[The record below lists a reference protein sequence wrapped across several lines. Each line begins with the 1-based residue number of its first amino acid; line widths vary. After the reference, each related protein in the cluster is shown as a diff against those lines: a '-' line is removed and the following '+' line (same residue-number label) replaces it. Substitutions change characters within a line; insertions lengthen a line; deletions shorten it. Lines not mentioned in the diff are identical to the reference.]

1 MIELTDNTLDPEKIT
16 AKVRRDTNGAVVT
29 FLGTTRDNFE
39 GKTVLT
45 LEYEAFDEMAVKKLE
60 EVRQEMMAEFGLE
73 ELAISHR
80 IGTVGI
86 GEISL
91 VVAVGSP
98 HRKEGFY
105 ACHKTV
111 DRIKEVVPIWK
122 KEVYQDGSRWVAC
135 EDHEF
140 SPQDHSPAEQPSAE
154 SHTH

>member
-1 MIELTDNTLDPEKIT
+1 MIELTSVALDPEKVT

-45 LEYEAFDEMAVKKLE
+45 LEYEAFDEMALKKLE
-60 EVRQEMMAEFGLE
+60 EVRQELMAEFGLE
-73 ELAISHR
+73 QMAISHR
-80 IGTVGI
+80 IGSVGI

-91 VVAVGSP
+91 IIAVGSP
-98 HRKEGFY
+98 HRKEAFY
-105 ACHKTV
+105 ACHKAV
-111 DRIKEVVPIWK
+111 DRIKEIVPIWK

-140 SPQDHSPAEQPSAE
+140 SPDDQKSGDQASAG
-154 SHTH
+154 THAH

>member
-1 MIELTDNTLDPEKIT
+1 MIELTYDTLDPEKIT
-16 AKVRRDTNGAVVT
+16 AAVRRDTNGAVVT

-39 GKTVLT
+39 GKSVLT
-45 LEYEAFDEMAVKKLE
+45 LEYEAFDEMALKKLE

-73 ELAISHR
+73 QLAIGHR

-135 EDHEF
+135 EDHDF
-140 SPQDHSPAEQPSAE
+140 SPQDPSSAEQASVERHA
-154 SHTH
+154 H

>member
-1 MIELTDNTLDPEKIT
+1 MIELTENILDPEKIT
-16 AKVRRDTNGAVVT
+16 AQVRRDTNGSVIT

-45 LEYEAFDEMAVKKLE
+45 LEYEAFDEMAVKKLK
-60 EVRQEMMAEFGLE
+60 EVRMELMAEFGIE
-73 ELAISHR
+73 EVAISHR

-98 HRKEGFY
+98 HRKEGFK
-105 ACHKTV
+105 ACQEAV

-122 KEVYQDGSRWVAC
+122 KEIYQDGSRWVAC

-140 SPQDHSPAEQPSAE
+140 DP
-154 SHTH
+154 TN

>member
-1 MIELTDNTLDPEKIT
+1 MIDLTEKALDPERIT
-16 AKVRRDTNGAVVT
+16 AKVRRDSNGAVVT

-60 EVRQEMMAEFGLE
+60 EVRQELMVEFGLE
-73 ELAISHR
+73 QIAISHR

-91 VVAVGSP
+91 VIAVGSP
-98 HRKEGFY
+98 HRKESFN
-105 ACHKTV
+105 ACQKAV

-140 SPQDHSPAEQPSAE
+140 SPADQHSTE
-154 SHTH
+154 SHPTRER

>member
-1 MIELTDNTLDPEKIT
+1 MIELTEETLDPEKIT
-16 AKVRRDTNGAVVT
+16 AQVCRDSNGSVIT

-60 EVRQEMMAEFGLE
+60 EVRQESMAEISLE
-73 ELAISHR
+73 DMAISHR
-80 IGTVGI
+80 IGTVDI

-98 HRKEGFY
+98 HRKEGFA
-105 ACHKTV
+105 ACQKAV

-140 SPQDHSPAEQPSAE
+140 DPTQASSE